1 MSLFS
6 LFNTLTN
13 ATNIML
19 KRITFCFFMFLLC
32 VSGAKA
38 QTGFTDDFNA
48 ATISSGWI
56 AGSTQYSLAQLD
68 GVLKIDANKYEGW
81 KSFSLNLPSA
91 TNLSANPFV
100 NIKVKT
106 DQDITLDVY
115 LVDDANVNKNIRKR
129 ISRSEGY
136 NRVSWDFSGI
146 SGINLAKITKLYFAV
161 NGTALTYV
169 GNLEFDELKVGSV
182 AQNLS
187 NFSGIPDQKVFMNS
201 KKNKITL
208 QNIEN
213 TQKFRFATTPTL
225 IKNISFGIIS
235 AGNMSIE
242 YDAIEGSTGKE
253 TLVLQSTAVS
263 PWKNNSFTFQLTVE
277 DNKAPTVSTPTSYQC
292 KAGVLQKILLTNISD
307 GDGTARQ
314 NLIFEASSGN
324 QEIIG
329 SEIPINYTQDAPSAT
344 LQFTPAK
351 AGTAIITVKVN
362 DSQAANN
369 SISKSF
375 PVEVFSE
382 WNNSPTID
390 AIKPVLIY
398 NSASE
403 QSIALSGI
411 SDGDENKQPLAFE
424 FSSSDESIVPKP
436 TIEYTSGSTAI
447 LKYTP
452 QSGKSGVATITV
464 TLSDLGG
471 NANNNGNKSLTE
483 TFTIETVAPPVTGY
497 IVPMTD
503 YSGDR
508 AKKLWHVEGESVAQ
522 TIAYEKDGADDVLKI
537 ACTSKSTWTG
547 LWYGFDQQKLDMS
560 KTPYLS
566 MWVKSDKAIQFHLYL
581 WDYKMS
587 RNNMSPTEEKII
599 PANTWTKVIYDFTG
613 KMTNDKGIPLFAD
626 KIDSVLFN
634 YHPNW
639 NWPFTGWA
647 GNVWFKD
654 IRIGDKADGDFTQ
667 INQCT
672 LADIPNL
679 AVFANSGAG
688 SINLTNIGSGSEAIA
703 TITATSSKSDVLANP
718 VISAITGGKA
728 TLNYTLT
735 GKAGISTITVKVSA
749 EGSTDVLKTFT
760 IDGQAVDTANASI
773 VSIDLNSRFQTIRGM
788 GTFVDAGMK
797 PYLKQYT
804 EDLGATAARFGVIG
818 NQIEPINDNNNPYV
832 LDRSAL
838 NYDAFDWEFVK
849 QLKAKGV
856 EHFLLTIWSVPAW
869 MKKNASEDYFMA
881 NALTWEETDN
891 RVDTIMYEEY
901 AEYVVAIVKS
911 FKEMADVDINGI
923 GLQNEPAFCEPY
935 PSAILSPE
943 LFVKLINIVGKR
955 FEKEG
960 IQCRLYMAEQVLGI
974 PLYEWNSYLAAV
986 QNDSEAWKYSDV
998 QAVHGYAGDGI
1009 TAFTANCAQW
1019 GNYLKSVQKAPHP
1032 KEFWMTETEIPSSTW
1047 TDIMGNLGA
1056 MSTAFSC
1063 GNISLWTQWGYTGHY
1078 TRQGESNQLAYAESQ
1093 FAKFVKPGAVRVSA
1107 TTSNENLLV
1116 TSFANTSK
1124 YDQNLATIV
1133 INKGNSPVSIK
1144 LTGNDIP
1151 ASFEVYQTYQLQN
1164 FKKADGLVSKGAAF
1178 LLPPQSI
1185 TTFVAQLPNAAPTI
1199 DPIGDRVIKNNIG
1212 EQMITLT
1219 GITDGGEGNQTLI
1232 LTTSVLTGGTS
1243 ISNVRVEY
1251 NSPENT
1257 AKLYFTPVNSQ
1268 SGNASIKV
1276 EVADNGVVNNKASV
1290 NCNIQVLSTTSAKE
1304 WNESGL
1310 KIYPNPASGHL
1321 NIVVP
1326 DQSYQ
1331 TAEIVNM
1338 MGKLVLQRKFQS
1350 DILRM
1355 DISSLKSGI
1364 YLIVVKGE
1372 KGALT
1377 SRFIV
1382 N

>member
-1 MSLFS
+1 MS
-6 LFNTLTN
+6 
-13 ATNIML
+13 
-19 KRITFCFFMFLLC
+19 KRITFWVFMFLLC
-32 VSGAKA
+32 FSGAKA

-56 AGSTQYSLAQLD
+56 AGSTQYSLKQLD
-68 GVLKIDANKYEGW
+68 GVLKIGVNKYEGW

-100 NIKVKT
+100 NIKIKT
-106 DQDITLDVY
+106 EQDITLDVY
-115 LVDDANVNKNIRKR
+115 LVDEANVNKNIRKR
-129 ISRSEGY
+129 ISRTDGY
-136 NRVSWDFSGI
+136 NRISWDFSSI
-146 SGINLAKITKLYFAV
+146 SGIDLSKITKLYFAV
-161 NGTALTYV
+161 NGTALSYV
-169 GNLEFDELKVGSV
+169 GNLELDELKVGSV

-187 NFSGIPDQKVFMNS
+187 NFSGIPDQKVFLNS

-213 TQKFRFATTPTL
+213 TQKFRFASTPTL
-225 IKNISFGIIS
+225 MKNIEFGIIS
-235 AGNMSIE
+235 NGIMTIE
-242 YDAIEGSTGKE
+242 YDAAEIAGKE
-253 TLVLQSTAVS
+253 TLILQSTATS

-277 DNKAPTVSTPTSYQC
+277 DNKAPVFSTPTVYQC
-292 KAGVLQKILLTNISD
+292 KSGEIQNIAITGISD
-307 GDGTARQ
+307 GDATARQ
-314 NLIFEASSGN
+314 NLIFEVSSDN
-324 QEIIG
+324 HEVTSAEIKVQYI
-329 SEIPINYTQDAPSAT
+329 QDAPNAI
-344 LQFTPAK
+344 LQFTPLK
-351 AGTAIITVKVN
+351 AGLAAITVKVSDN
-362 DSQAANN
+362 QPANN
-369 SISKSF
+369 STTQTFS
-375 PVEVFSE
+375 VEVFSE
-382 WNNSPTID
+382 WNHLPTINP
-390 AIKPVLIY
+390 IKSGLVY
-398 NSASE
+398 NNAGE
-403 QSIALSGI
+403 QTVALSGI
-411 SDGDENKQPLAFE
+411 SDGDGATQTLSFDV
-424 FSSSDESIVPKP
+424 SSSDESIVPKP
-436 TIEYTSGSTAI
+436 AVEYISGSNGT

-452 QSGKSGVATITV
+452 QPGKTGSATITV
-464 TLSDLGG
+464 TVNDLGG
-471 NANNNGNKSLTE
+471 NPDNNGDKNFSVA
-483 TFTIETVAPPVTGY
+483 FTVDVQAPPVMGY
-497 IVPMTD
+497 VVPLTD

-508 AKKLWHVEGESVAQ
+508 AKKLWHVEGDQVAQ
-522 TIAYEKDGADDVLKI
+522 TIAYEKDGADDVIKI

-547 LWYGFDQQKLDMS
+547 LWYGFDQQKLDLS
-560 KTPYLS
+560 AKPHIS
-566 MWVKSDKAIQFHLYL
+566 MWVKSDQAIQFHLYL
-581 WDYKMS
+581 WDYKHN

-613 KMTNDKGIPLFAD
+613 KMKDDKGNAIAAD

-639 NWPFTGWA
+639 NWPFTAWA

-672 LADIPNL
+672 IADIPNVS
-679 AVFANSGAG
+679 VFANSGEA

-703 TITATSSKSDVLANP
+703 TITATSSNPDVLDNP
-718 VISAITGGKA
+718 VISAIIGGKA

-735 GKAGISTITVKVSA
+735 GKVGISTITVKVSA
-749 EGSTDVLKTFT
+749 EGSADVVKTLT
-760 IDGQAVDTANASI
+760 INAQKVDAANASAI
-773 VSIDLNSRFQTIRGM
+773 SIDLNSRFQTIRGM

-797 PYLKQYT
+797 SYLKQYT

-818 NQIEPINDNNNPYV
+818 NQIEPINDNNDPYV

-856 EHFLLTIWSVPAW
+856 EQFLLTIWSVPAW
-869 MKKNASEDYFMA
+869 MKENASEDYFMA

-911 FKEMADVDINGI
+911 FKEMANVDINGI

-955 FEKEG
+955 FEQEG

-974 PLYEWNSYLAAV
+974 PLYPWSGYLAEV
-986 QNDSEAWKYSDV
+986 QNDHEAWKYSDI

-1009 TAFTANCAQW
+1009 TAFTADCAQW
-1019 GNYLKSVQKAPHP
+1019 KGYLKAVEKAPHP
-1032 KEFWMTETEIPSSTW
+1032 KELWMTETEIPSATW
-1047 TDIMGNLGA
+1047 TDIMGNIGA

-1063 GNISLWTQWGYTGHY
+1063 GNISLWTQWGYTNHY
-1078 TRQGESNQLAYAESQ
+1078 TIQGESNQLAYAESQ

-1107 TTSNENLLV
+1107 TSSNDGLLV
-1116 TSFANTSK
+1116 TSFVNTDK
-1124 YDQNLATIV
+1124 YNKNLATVV
-1133 INKGNSPVSIK
+1133 INKGTSPVSIK
-1144 LTGNDIP
+1144 LSGNDIP
-1151 ASFEVYQTYQLQN
+1151 ASFEVYQTYHLQN
-1164 FKKADGLVSKGAAF
+1164 FKKADVPASKDAAF

-1199 DPIGDRVIKNNIG
+1199 NPVGDRVIKNNIG

-1219 GITDGGEGNQTLI
+1219 GITDGGEGDQTLLVTPSI
-1232 LTTSVLTGGTS
+1232 LTGGSS

-1276 EVADNGVVNNKASV
+1276 EVADDGIVNNKSSV
-1290 NCNIQVLSTTSAKE
+1290 NCNIQVLSTTSAKDL
-1304 WNESGL
+1304 NQSGL
-1310 KIYPNPASGHL
+1310 KIYPNPASGHI
-1321 NIVVP
+1321 NVIVP
-1326 DQSYQ
+1326 DRSYQ
-1331 TAEIVNM
+1331 IAEIVNM
-1338 MGKLVLQRKFQS
+1338 MGQTLSQHKLQS
-1350 DILRM
+1350 DFLRM

-1364 YLIVVKGE
+1364 YLIVVKGDKE
-1372 KGALT
+1372 TLI
-1377 SRFIV
+1377 SRFV
-1382 N
+1382 VD